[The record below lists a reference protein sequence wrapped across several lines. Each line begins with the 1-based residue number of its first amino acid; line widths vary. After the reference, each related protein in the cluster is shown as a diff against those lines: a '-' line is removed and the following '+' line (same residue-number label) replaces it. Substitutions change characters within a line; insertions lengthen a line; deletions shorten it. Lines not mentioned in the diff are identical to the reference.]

1 MRVVFITTIAILTT
15 CIGCKQY
22 MRYRADAEVTPLEV
36 RPSDQYF
43 TTDDYLR
50 LGMILQKELGRPY
63 KGRSKW
69 EAGIDCS
76 AYTREAFQSFNSM
89 QLPRTVEEQFKVGK
103 EISRNRMKFGDL
115 VFFRTERTGVS
126 HVGVFIGFNQFIHVS
141 TSSGVTINNLS
152 EEYWARRYVGAR
164 RVLEPPAEP
173 SGS

>member
-1 MRVVFITTIAILTT
+1 MRVVVITAIAILTT

-22 MRYRADAEVTPLEV
+22 MRYRADADVTPLEA
-36 RPSDQYF
+36 RTSGQYL

-63 KGRSKW
+63 TGRSKW

-103 EISRNRMKFGDL
+103 EVSRNRMKFGDL
-115 VFFRTERTGVS
+115 VFFRTARTGVS
-126 HVGVFIGFNQFIHVS
+126 HVGVFIGDGMMLHHLRDQLSVREHCRP
-141 TSSGVTINNLS
+141 NLTG
-152 EEYWARRYVGAR
+152 RRLRHTEASKLVAGA
-164 RVLEPPAEP
+164 
-173 SGS
+173 GW